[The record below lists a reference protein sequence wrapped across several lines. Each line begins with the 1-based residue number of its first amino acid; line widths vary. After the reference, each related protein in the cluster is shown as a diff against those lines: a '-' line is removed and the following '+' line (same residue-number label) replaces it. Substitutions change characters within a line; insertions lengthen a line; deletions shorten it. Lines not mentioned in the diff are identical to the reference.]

1 MKAYRVT
8 QPDKGK
14 TYYTLLPKDQ
24 DGAFQSLT
32 ISFGANKAPSLMILQ
47 DSLGQTTH
55 VKFNNVKV
63 NPSIPAS
70 TFNFTPPKG
79 TDIIDQ

>member
-1 MKAYRVT
+1 MV
-8 QPDKGK
+8 
-14 TYYTLLPKDQ
+14 
-24 DGAFQSLT
+24 
-32 ISFGANKAPSLMILQ
+32 LQ
-47 DSLGQTTH
+47 DSLGQTTY

-63 NPSIPAS
+63 NASIPAS